1 MRCQPLRRALAFKEN
16 LAFMRKSSVFGERD
30 LGNFLEASKSNVTFS
45 IESEKDDYILN
56 VNEDDYVAHKVSEAT
71 VEGLEIHIEDIYA
84 SSSEKMIP
92 AEYFPHDFNVYSGK
106 SYKKDVIKFHVP
118 ISGNVQLLHCIPSS
132 RILWTIEI
140 EVSRD
145 EFCFEIINFRDDAG
159 EIVRRKDEII
169 RNILQQYGN
178 VKAEV
183 ERANASLQLHI
194 RNAFNARKQ
203 RIQKSSGLLA
213 SLGVPIKKSNVVSE
227 TFSIPNPQKRKKT
240 ILNKPSV
247 KEAGFTPEPSLDQ
260 STYIDILKLIHDVG
274 KEFERLPSL
283 YASKEEEHL
292 RDHFLMML
300 EPNFEGS
307 ATGETFN
314 KTGKTDILL
323 RHEGSNVF
331 IGECKFWKG
340 EKSFVSTITQLLGYL
355 TWRDSKAAV
364 IMFVPNKDFSSVVK
378 TAKEAAPRHSNFLKY
393 VGEKDETWFN
403 YEFHLD
409 GDRNR
414 VVKLAI
420 MLYHTPR

>member
-1 MRCQPLRRALAFKEN
+1 MRRSR
-16 LAFMRKSSVFGERD
+16 VFGERELRD
-30 LGNFLEASKSNVTFS
+30 FLEASKVNVAHS

-56 VNEDDYVAHKVSEAT
+56 VNEDDYVAHKISEAT
-71 VEGLEIHIEDIYA
+71 VENLEIHVDNIYA
-84 SSSEKMIP
+84 SSSEQMIP
-92 AEYFPHDFNVYSGK
+92 AERFPRGFHVYSGK

-118 ISGNVQLLHCIPSS
+118 ISGNIQLLNCIPST
-132 RILWTIEI
+132 RIMWSMEI
-140 EVSRD
+140 EVNRN
-145 EFCFEIINFRDDAG
+145 EFCFEIINFRDNAD
-159 EIVRRKDEII
+159 EIVRRKDENI
-169 RNILQQYGN
+169 RSILQQYEN
-178 VKAEV
+178 VKTEV
-183 ERANASLQLHI
+183 ERANSCLEQYV
-194 RNAFNARKQ
+194 RNAFNSRKQ
-203 RIQKSSGLLA
+203 RIQKSSGVLA
-213 SLGVPIKKSNVVSE
+213 SLGVPVKKLSAPPE
-227 TFSIPNPQKRKKT
+227 TFSVPTPQKRKKT

-260 STYIDILKLIHDVG
+260 TTYIDILKLIHDVG

-283 YASKEEEHL
+283 YAGKEEEHL

-340 EKSFVSTITQLLGYL
+340 EKSFLSTIDQLLGYL

-364 IMFVPNKDFSSVVK
+364 IMFVPNKDFSSVID
-378 TAKEAAPRHSNFLKY
+378 TAKEASPKHSNFLKY
-393 VGEKDETWFN
+393 VDEKDETWFD

-414 VVKLAI
+414 VVKLAV
-420 MLYHTPR
+420 MLYHIPR

>member
-1 MRCQPLRRALAFKEN
+1 MRRSR
-16 LAFMRKSSVFGERD
+16 VFGERSLRD
-30 LGNFLEASKSNVTFS
+30 FLEASKVNATHS

-56 VNEDDYVAHKVSEAT
+56 VNEDDYIAHKVSDAI
-71 VEGLEIHIEDIYA
+71 VDNLEIHVDDIYA
-84 SSSEKMIP
+84 SSSEQMIP
-92 AEYFPHDFNVYSGK
+92 AEHFPDSFHVGLGK

-132 RILWTIEI
+132 RIMWTMEI
-140 EVSRD
+140 EVNRD
-145 EFCFEIINFRDDAG
+145 EFCFEIVNYSDNAD
-159 EIVRRKDEII
+159 EIVRRKDEGI
-169 RNILQQYGN
+169 RNILQQYEN
-178 VKAEV
+178 VSIEV
-183 ERANASLQLHI
+183 ERANASVEQHI
-194 RNAFNARKQ
+194 RNAFNSRKQ
-203 RIQKSSGLLA
+203 RIQKSSGVLA
-213 SLGVPIKKSNVVSE
+213 SLGVPIKKSTATSE
-227 TFSIPNPQKRKKT
+227 TFSVPAPQKRKKT
-240 ILNKPSV
+240 ILNKPKV
-247 KEAGFTPEPSLDQ
+247 KEVGFTPEPSLDQ
-260 STYIDILKLIHDVG
+260 STYIDILTLIHDVG

-283 YASKEEEHL
+283 YAGKEEEHL

-340 EKSFVSTITQLLGYL
+340 EKSFLSTINQLLGYL

-364 IMFVPNKDFSSVVK
+364 IMFVPNKDFSSVVE
-378 TAKEAAPRHSNFLKY
+378 TTKEASPKHTNFLKY

-414 VVKLAI
+414 VVKLAV

>member
-1 MRCQPLRRALAFKEN
+1 MRRSR
-16 LAFMRKSSVFGERD
+16 VFGERELRD
-30 LGNFLEASKSNVTFS
+30 FLEASKSNVAHS
-45 IESEKDDYILN
+45 IESERDDYILN

-71 VEGLEIHIEDIYA
+71 VENLEIHVDDIYA
-84 SSSEKMIP
+84 SSSEQMIP
-92 AEYFPHDFNVYSGK
+92 AEHFPRDFHVYSGK

-118 ISGNVQLLHCIPSS
+118 ISGNIQLLHCMPST
-132 RILWTIEI
+132 RISWTMEI

-145 EFCFEIINFRDDAG
+145 EFCFEIVNFRDDAD
-159 EIVRRKDEII
+159 EIVRRKDENI
-169 RNILQQYGN
+169 RRVMQQYEN

-183 ERANASLQLHI
+183 EKANASLEQHI
-194 RNAFNARKQ
+194 RNAFNMRKQ
-203 RIQKSSGLLA
+203 RIQKSSGMLA
-213 SLGVPIKKSNVVSE
+213 SLGVPIKKSSAASE
-227 TFSIPNPQKRKKT
+227 TFSIPSPQKRKKP
-240 ILNKPSV
+240 ILNRPSV
-247 KEAGFTPEPSLDQ
+247 KEAGFSPEPSLDQ

-283 YASKEEEHL
+283 YAGKEEEHL

-340 EKSFVSTITQLLGYL
+340 EKSFLATISQLLGYL

-364 IMFVPNKDFSSVVK
+364 IMFVPNKDFTSVVE
-378 TAKEAAPRHSNFLKY
+378 TAKEASPKHSNFLKY
-393 VGEKDETWFN
+393 VDEKDETWFN

-414 VVKLAI
+414 VVKLAV

>member
-1 MRCQPLRRALAFKEN
+1 MRRSRI
-16 LAFMRKSSVFGERD
+16 FGERELRD
-30 LGNFLEASKSNVTFS
+30 FLEASKANIAHS

-56 VNEDDYVAHKVSEAT
+56 VNEDDYIAHKVSEAMIDN
-71 VEGLEIHIEDIYA
+71 LEIHVDGIYA
-84 SSSEKMIP
+84 SSSEQMIP
-92 AEYFPHDFNVYSGK
+92 AERFPRDFHVYSGK

-118 ISGNVQLLHCIPSS
+118 ISGNVQLLHCMPSS
-132 RILWTIEI
+132 RILWTMDI
-140 EVSRD
+140 EVNHD
-145 EFCFEIINFRDDAG
+145 EFCFEIINFRDNAD
-159 EIVRRKDEII
+159 EIVRIKNENI
-169 RNILQQYGN
+169 RSILQQYEN

-183 ERANASLQLHI
+183 ERANASLDQYV
-194 RNAFNARKQ
+194 RNVFSARKQ
-203 RIQKSSGLLA
+203 RIQKSSGVLA
-213 SLGVPIKKSNVVSE
+213 SLGVPIKKSSAVSA
-227 TFSIPNPQKRKKT
+227 TFSVPAPQKRKKPL
-240 ILNKPSV
+240 LNKPSV

-260 STYIDILKLIHDVG
+260 DTYVEILKLIHDVG

-283 YASKEEEHL
+283 YAGKEEEHL

-340 EKSFVSTITQLLGYL
+340 EKSYLATISQLLGYL

-364 IMFVPNKDFSSVVK
+364 IMFVPNKDFTSVIV
-378 TAKEAAPRHSNFLKY
+378 TAKEASTKHTNFLKY
-393 VGEKDETWFN
+393 VDEKDETWFN

-414 VVKLAI
+414 VVKLAV
-420 MLYHTPR
+420 MLYHIPR

>member
-1 MRCQPLRRALAFKEN
+1 
-16 LAFMRKSSVFGERD
+16 MRKSKVFGERELRD
-30 LGNFLEASKSNVTFS
+30 FLEASKANIAHS

-56 VNEDDYVAHKVSEAT
+56 VNEDDYIAHKVSEVT
-71 VEGLEIHIEDIYA
+71 VENLEIHVDGIYA
-84 SSSEKMIP
+84 SSSEQMIP
-92 AEYFPHDFNVYSGK
+92 AERFPRDFHVYSGK

-118 ISGNVQLLHCIPSS
+118 ISGNIQLLHCRPSS
-132 RILWTIEI
+132 RILWTMDI
-140 EVSRD
+140 EVNRD
-145 EFCFEIINFRDDAG
+145 EFCFELINFRDNAD
-159 EIVRRKDEII
+159 EIVRIKNENI
-169 RNILQQYGN
+169 RSILQQYEN

-183 ERANASLQLHI
+183 ERANASLDQHV
-194 RNAFNARKQ
+194 RNVFSARKQ
-203 RIQKSSGLLA
+203 RIQKSSGVLA
-213 SLGVPIKKSNVVSE
+213 SLGVPIKKSSAASATVSV
-227 TFSIPNPQKRKKT
+227 PAPQKRKKPL
-240 ILNKPSV
+240 LNKPSV

-260 STYIDILKLIHDVG
+260 ATYVEILKLIHDVG

-283 YASKEEEHL
+283 YAGKEEEHL

-340 EKSFVSTITQLLGYL
+340 EKSYLATISQLLGYL

-364 IMFVPNKDFSSVVK
+364 IMFVPNKDFTSVIE
-378 TAKEAAPRHSNFLKY
+378 TAKEASPKHTNFLKY
-393 VGEKDETWFN
+393 VDEKDETWFN

-414 VVKLAI
+414 VVKLAV
-420 MLYHTPR
+420 MLYHIPR

>member
-1 MRCQPLRRALAFKEN
+1 MRRSR
-16 LAFMRKSSVFGERD
+16 VFGERELRD
-30 LGNFLEASKSNVTFS
+30 FLEASKANVAHS

-71 VEGLEIHIEDIYA
+71 VENLEIHVDDIYA

-92 AEYFPHDFNVYSGK
+92 AERFSRDFHVYSGK

-118 ISGNVQLLHCIPSS
+118 ISGNIQLLHCIPSS
-132 RILWTIEI
+132 RILWTMEI

-145 EFCFEIINFRDDAG
+145 EFCFEIINFRDNAD
-159 EIVRRKDEII
+159 EIVRRKDENI
-169 RNILQQYGN
+169 RSILQQYEN

-183 ERANASLQLHI
+183 ERANASLEQHV
-194 RNAFNARKQ
+194 RNVFNMRKQ
-203 RIQKSSGLLA
+203 RSQKSSGVLA
-213 SLGVPIKKSNVVSE
+213 SLGVPIKKSSAASA
-227 TFSIPNPQKRKKT
+227 TFSIPVPQKRKKP

-247 KEAGFTPEPSLDQ
+247 KEAGFSPEPCLDQ

-283 YASKEEEHL
+283 YAGKEEEHL

-340 EKSFVSTITQLLGYL
+340 EKSFLATISQLLGYL

-364 IMFVPNKDFSSVVK
+364 IMFVPNKDFSSVVE
-378 TAKEAAPRHSNFLKY
+378 TAKEASPKHSNFLKY
-393 VGEKDETWFN
+393 VDEKDETWFN

-414 VVKLAI
+414 VVKLAV

>member
-1 MRCQPLRRALAFKEN
+1 MRRSR
-16 LAFMRKSSVFGERD
+16 VFGERELRD
-30 LGNFLEASKSNVTFS
+30 FLEASKANVTYS

-71 VEGLEIHIEDIYA
+71 VENLEIHVDDIYA
-84 SSSEKMIP
+84 SSSEQMIP
-92 AEYFPHDFNVYSGK
+92 AERFPRDFHVYSGK

-118 ISGNVQLLHCIPSS
+118 ISGNSQLLHCIPSS
-132 RILWTIEI
+132 RILWTMEI
-140 EVSRD
+140 EVDRD
-145 EFCFEIINFRDDAG
+145 EFCFEIINFRDDAD
-159 EIVRRKDEII
+159 EIVRRKDENI
-169 RNILQQYGN
+169 RSILQQYKN

-183 ERANASLQLHI
+183 EKANASLEQHV
-194 RNAFNARKQ
+194 RNAFSMRKQ
-203 RIQKSSGLLA
+203 RIQKSSGVLA
-213 SLGVPIKKSNVVSE
+213 SLGVPIKKSSAAPA
-227 TFSIPNPQKRKKT
+227 TFSVPAPQKRKKP

-247 KEAGFTPEPSLDQ
+247 KEAGFSPEPSLDQ
-260 STYIDILKLIHDVG
+260 STYLDILKLIHDVG

-283 YASKEEEHL
+283 YAGKEEEHL

-340 EKSFVSTITQLLGYL
+340 EKSFLATISQLLGYL

-364 IMFVPNKDFSSVVK
+364 IMFVPNKDFSSVVE
-378 TAKEAAPRHSNFLKY
+378 TAKEASPKHSNYLKY
-393 VGEKDETWFN
+393 VDEKDETWFN

-409 GDRNR
+409 DDRNR
-414 VVKLAI
+414 VVKLAV

>member
-1 MRCQPLRRALAFKEN
+1 
-16 LAFMRKSSVFGERD
+16 MRKSRVFGERELRD
-30 LGNFLEASKSNVTFS
+30 VLEASKANIAHS

-56 VNEDDYVAHKVSEAT
+56 VNEDDYIAHKVSEAT
-71 VEGLEIHIEDIYA
+71 VENLEIHVDGIYA
-84 SSSEKMIP
+84 SSCEQMTP
-92 AEYFPHDFNVYSGK
+92 AEYFPSDFHVYPGK

-118 ISGNVQLLHCIPSS
+118 ISGNIHLLHCMPSS
-132 RILWTIEI
+132 RILWTMDI
-140 EVSRD
+140 EVNRD
-145 EFCFEIINFRDDAG
+145 EFCFEIINFRDNAD
-159 EIVRRKDEII
+159 EIVRRKDENI
-169 RNILQQYGN
+169 RSILQQHEN
-178 VKAEV
+178 VKVEV
-183 ERANASLQLHI
+183 ERANASLEQHV
-194 RNAFNARKQ
+194 RNVFSARKQ
-203 RIQKSSGLLA
+203 RIQKSSGVLA
-213 SLGVPIKKSNVVSE
+213 SLGVPIKKSSAAPA
-227 TFSIPNPQKRKKT
+227 TFSVPAPQKRKKP

-260 STYIDILKLIHDVG
+260 ATYVEILKLIHDVG

-283 YASKEEEHL
+283 YAGKEEEHL

-340 EKSFVSTITQLLGYL
+340 EKSYLATISQLLGYL

-364 IMFVPNKDFSSVVK
+364 IMFVPNKDFTSVVE
-378 TAKEAAPRHSNFLKY
+378 TAKEASPKHTNFLKY
-393 VGEKDETWFN
+393 VDEKDETWFS

-414 VVKLAI
+414 VVKLAV
-420 MLYHTPR
+420 MLYHIPR

>member
-1 MRCQPLRRALAFKEN
+1 MRRSRI
-16 LAFMRKSSVFGERD
+16 FGERELRD
-30 LGNFLEASKSNVTFS
+30 FLEASKANIAHS

-56 VNEDDYVAHKVSEAT
+56 VNEDDYIAHKVSEAM
-71 VEGLEIHIEDIYA
+71 VDNLEIHVDGIYA
-84 SSSEKMIP
+84 SSSEQMIP
-92 AEYFPHDFNVYSGK
+92 AELFPRDFHVYSGK

-118 ISGNVQLLHCIPSS
+118 VSGNIQLLHCMPSS
-132 RILWTIEI
+132 RILWTMDI
-140 EVSRD
+140 EVNHD
-145 EFCFEIINFRDDAG
+145 EFCFEIINFRDSAD
-159 EIVRRKDEII
+159 EIVRIKNENI
-169 RNILQQYGN
+169 RSILQQYEN

-183 ERANASLQLHI
+183 ERANASLDQHV
-194 RNAFNARKQ
+194 RNVFSARKQ
-203 RIQKSSGLLA
+203 RIQKSSGVLA
-213 SLGVPIKKSNVVSE
+213 SLGVPIKKSSAVSA
-227 TFSIPNPQKRKKT
+227 TFSVPAPQKRKKPL
-240 ILNKPSV
+240 LNKPSV

-260 STYIDILKLIHDVG
+260 DTYVEILKLIHDVG

-283 YASKEEEHL
+283 YAGKEEEHL

-340 EKSFVSTITQLLGYL
+340 EKSYLATISQLLGYL

-364 IMFVPNKDFSSVVK
+364 IMFVPNKDFTSVIV
-378 TAKEAAPRHSNFLKY
+378 TAKESSPKHTNFLKY
-393 VGEKDETWFN
+393 VDEKDETWFN

-414 VVKLAI
+414 VVKLAV
-420 MLYHTPR
+420 MLYHIPR

>member
-1 MRCQPLRRALAFKEN
+1 MRRSR
-16 LAFMRKSSVFGERD
+16 VFGERELRD
-30 LGNFLEASKSNVTFS
+30 FIEASKANIAHS

-56 VNEDDYVAHKVSEAT
+56 VNEDDYIAHKVSEAM
-71 VEGLEIHIEDIYA
+71 VENLEIHVDDIYA
-84 SSSEKMIP
+84 SSYEQMIP
-92 AEYFPHDFNVYSGK
+92 AEHFPRDFHVYPGK

-118 ISGNVQLLHCIPSS
+118 ISGNIHLLHCIPSS
-132 RILWTIEI
+132 RILWTMDI
-140 EVSRD
+140 EVNRD
-145 EFCFEIINFRDDAG
+145 EFCFEIINFRDNAD
-159 EIVRRKDEII
+159 EIVRRKDENI
-169 RNILQQYGN
+169 RNILQQYEN
-178 VKAEV
+178 VKVEV
-183 ERANASLQLHI
+183 ERANASLDQHV
-194 RNAFNARKQ
+194 RNVFSARKQ
-203 RIQKSSGLLA
+203 RIQKSSGVLA
-213 SLGVPIKKSNVVSE
+213 SLGVPIKKSSAAPA
-227 TFSIPNPQKRKKT
+227 TFSVPAPQKRNKP

-260 STYIDILKLIHDVG
+260 ATYVEILKLIHDVG

-283 YASKEEEHL
+283 YAGKEEEHL

-323 RHEGSNVF
+323 RYEGSNVF

-340 EKSFVSTITQLLGYL
+340 EKSYLATISQLLGYL

-364 IMFVPNKDFSSVVK
+364 IMFVPNKDFTSVVE
-378 TAKEAAPRHSNFLKY
+378 TAKEASPKHTNFLKY
-393 VGEKDETWFN
+393 VDEKDETWFN

-414 VVKLAI
+414 VVKLAV
-420 MLYHTPR
+420 MLYHIPR